1 MANVNHSTMT
11 DPYLHEPKG
20 VAAASNG
27 SVYVAN
33 GAGTGSWVH
42 AHHYI
47 GAYVD
52 FDAATPA
59 YQHSTTTTLTPL
71 DPTFVISENN
81 GFAGVATPNARLQY
95 TEVESIVATVNFTM
109 SIKNNSGSNK
119 DVEFVLYKNG
129 VAVGGAHNIQTVI
142 SGEWSNCTLVGQT
155 TLDQNDYI
163 EILVKADANFTLD
176 MASAYLTI
184 AGNFKA

>member
-1 MANVNHSTMT
+1 MANVNHSTLT

-20 VAAASNG
+20 VSTA
-27 SVYVAN
+27 
-33 GAGTGSWVH
+33 GAGEVYAADGAGSGGWFMPH
-42 AHHYI
+42 RYI

-59 YQHSTTTTLTPL
+59 YQHSVTTTLSPL
-71 DPTFVISENN
+71 DPTFAISEND
-81 GFAGVATPNARLQY
+81 GFTGVASPNARLQY
-95 TEVESIVATVNFTM
+95 TAADDIVATVNFAM

-155 TLDQNDYI
+155 TLTQNDYI
-163 EILVKADANFTLD
+163 EIWVKADASFTLD

-184 AGNFKA
+184 AGTYKP

>member
-52 FDAATPA
+52 FDTTTPA
-59 YQHSTTTTLTPL
+59 YQHNTTTTLTPL
-71 DPTFVISENN
+71 DPTFIISENN

-155 TLDQNDYI
+155 TLEQDDYL
-163 EILVKADANFTLD
+163 EIWVKGDAAFVLD

>member
-1 MANVNHSTMT
+1 MVNVNHSTLT

-20 VAAASNG
+20 VSTASNG
-27 SVYVAN
+27 SIYVAN
-33 GAGTGSWVH
+33 GSGAGAWVH

-59 YQHSTTTTLTPL
+59 YQHSTTTTLSPL
-71 DPTFVISENN
+71 NPTFLIAENSGFTGISS
-81 GFAGVATPNARLQY
+81 PNARLQY
-95 TEVESIVATVNFTM
+95 TDVENIVATVSFSMN
-109 SIKNNSGSNK
+109 IKNNSGSNK

-129 VAVGGAHNIQTVI
+129 VAVGGAHNVQTVI

-155 TLDQNDYI
+155 TLSQNDYI
-163 EILVKADANFTLD
+163 EIWVKADANFTLD

-184 AGNFKA
+184 AGNFKS

>member
-1 MANVNHSTMT
+1 MVNINHSTLT

-20 VAAASNG
+20 VSTASNG
-27 SVYVAN
+27 SIYVAN
-33 GAGTGSWVH
+33 GSGAGAWVH

-47 GAYVD
+47 GAYID

-59 YQHSTTTTLTPL
+59 YQHDVTTTLFPL
-71 DPTFVISENN
+71 NPTFVISENS
-81 GFAGVATPNARLQY
+81 GFTGVSSPNARLQY
-95 TEVESIVATVNFTM
+95 TDVESIVATINFTM
-109 SIKNNSGSNK
+109 TIKNNSGSNK
-119 DVEFVLYKNG
+119 NVEFVLYKNG
-129 VAVGGAHNIQTVI
+129 VAVGGAHNIQTVS

-155 TLDQNDYI
+155 TLEQNNFI
-163 EILVKADANFTLD
+163 EIWVKSDVSFTLD